1 MKTPAMPANTHPT
14 THPTTDPTTPPSK
27 PTARSA
33 STPLGSVSKTLCRQV
48 DAISWAMIPEMV
60 KHEARRSI
68 VNYFAVAFAGSVDA
82 TIQRAIA
89 SLSRFAAN
97 QHAPII
103 GCAERTD
110 MLNAAA
116 LNAMS
121 ANVYDFDDTHLRT
134 VIHPTAPVAA
144 ALFAYAAEHTMSGEQ
159 FLHALILGMEVECR
173 LGNAISPEHYARGFH
188 ITSTCGVVG
197 AATAVGHFLA
207 LNDAAMNDAIGCA
220 ANQACGIVETLGTMS
235 KSLSV
240 GNAARNGLLSAL
252 MARDGFGGPADPLG
266 GARGFLNIYGDH
278 PRTQEIIG
286 EFGERWEMAA
296 NTYKPYPCGVVLNP
310 VIEACLALHQD
321 QTLQLL
327 GIQRIQSI
335 EIKGHPLL
343 RERTDRPNVLTG
355 RASQVSAQHAAP
367 IALITGKAGLNAFSD
382 LAVNREDVRA
392 LGRKVIFVDDNSF
405 AIDSATVTITLH
417 NGEQRSIHIPHA
429 QGSAAI
435 PMSDAALEAKLRDLH
450 AHAGVKC
457 DADRLIQALWQIDH
471 SEDVA
476 RVVQLACPTM
486 PGGR

>member
-1 MKTPAMPANTHPT
+1 MKTPAMATN
-14 THPTTDPTTPPSK
+14 TPPSK
-27 PTARSA
+27 PTTTPASA
-33 STPLGSVSKTLCRQV
+33 PLGSISKTLCRQV
-48 DAISWAMIPEMV
+48 DAISWAMIPDVV
-60 KHEARRSI
+60 KHEAKRSI

-103 GCAERTD
+103 GRAERTD

-144 ALFAYAAEHTMSGEQ
+144 SLFAYAAEHTMSGEQ

-173 LGNAISPEHYARGFH
+173 LGNAISPEHYSRGFH

-207 LNDAAMNDAIGCA
+207 LNDSAMNDAIGCA

-278 PRTQEIIG
+278 PRTLEVIA
-286 EFGERWEMAA
+286 EFGERWEMAT

-310 VIEACLALHQD
+310 VVEACLALHQD
-321 QTLQLL
+321 QTVQQH
-327 GIQRIQSI
+327 GTQAIQAI
-335 EIKGHPLL
+335 EIKGHQLL

-355 RASQVSAQHAAP
+355 RASQVSAQHAVP
-367 IALITGKAGLNAFSD
+367 IALITGKAGLHAFSD
-382 LAVNREDVRA
+382 VAVNREDVRA
-392 LGRKVIFVDDNSF
+392 LGKKIAFVDDNSY
-405 AIDSATVTITLH
+405 AIDAATVTVKFQS
-417 NGEQRSIHIPHA
+417 GKQCSIHIPHA
-429 QGSAAI
+429 QGSEAI
-435 PMSDAALEAKLRDLH
+435 PMSDAALETKLRDLH
-450 AHAGVKC
+450 AHAGVPC
-457 DADRLIQALWQIDH
+457 DVDKLIHALWQIEQ
-471 SEDVA
+471 SEDVS

-486 PGGR
+486 SGGR

>member
-1 MKTPAMPANTHPT
+1 MNTPDHAQASP
-14 THPTTDPTTPPSK
+14 
-27 PTARSA
+27 

-48 DAISWAMIPEMV
+48 DGISWTMIPDAV
-60 KHEARRSI
+60 KHEAKRSI
-68 VNYFAVAFAGSVDA
+68 VNYFAVAFAGSVDS

-97 QHAPII
+97 HQAPII
-103 GCAERTD
+103 GRSERTD

-144 ALFAYAAEHTMSGEQ
+144 ALFAFASDNTMSGEQ

-173 LGNAISPEHYARGFH
+173 LGAAISPEHYSRGFH

-207 LNDAAMNDAIGCA
+207 LNETAMNDAIACA

-266 GARGFLNIYGDH
+266 GTRGFLNVYGDN
-278 PRTQEIIG
+278 PRTHEVISD
-286 EFGERWEMAA
+286 FGKRWEMAA

-321 QTLQLL
+321 QTLQKK
-327 GIQRIQSI
+327 GTQAIDSI
-335 EIKGHPLL
+335 EIKGHQLL

-355 RASQVSAQHAAP
+355 RASQVSAQHAVP
-367 IALITGKAGLNAFSD
+367 IALITGKAGLTAFSD
-382 LAVNREDVRA
+382 TAVNREDVRI
-392 LGRKVIFVDDNSF
+392 LGRKVSFVDDNRF
-405 AIDSATVTITLH
+405 AIDAATVTVTWIG
-417 NGEQRSIHIPHA
+417 GEKRSIHIPHA
-429 QGSAAI
+429 QGSEAI
-435 PMSDAALEAKLRDLH
+435 PMSDAALESKLRDLH
-450 AHAGVKC
+450 AHAGIKC
-457 DADRLIQALWQIDH
+457 DPDELIQALWQIDQ

-476 RVVQLACPTM
+476 RLVQLACPAI